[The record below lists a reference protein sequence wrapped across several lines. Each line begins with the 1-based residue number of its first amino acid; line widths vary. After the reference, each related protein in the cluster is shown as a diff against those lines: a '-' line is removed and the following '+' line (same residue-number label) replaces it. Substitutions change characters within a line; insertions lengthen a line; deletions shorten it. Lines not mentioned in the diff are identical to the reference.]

1 MFVRGCSVEC
11 WLWDSHLGFHWDFIG
26 VVVCGVCFAFWLSVG
41 GFVRLLWCGFVG
53 VLLYVRSFCWGW
65 GCSVE
70 RL

>member
-53 VLLYVRSFCWGW
+53 VLYWLCGDGHMVFHWGFD
-65 GCSVE
+65 
-70 RL
+70 